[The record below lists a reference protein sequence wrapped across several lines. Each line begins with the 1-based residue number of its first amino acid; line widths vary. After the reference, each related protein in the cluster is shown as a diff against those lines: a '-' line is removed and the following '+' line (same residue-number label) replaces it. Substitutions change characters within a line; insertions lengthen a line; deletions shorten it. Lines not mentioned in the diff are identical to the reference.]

1 MLVNTVKINFFVKS
15 VDKQILLCY
24 NKAYNTKHFVKSVYQ
39 HIYGGIMKKTITVE
53 EIKRVDNIISF
64 LDSMPKEIEE
74 QIYYISLK
82 MLDKKKKQS
91 KDNNFI
97 SL

>member
-1 MLVNTVKINFFVKS
+1 MLTNKYFYATIKHITQN
-15 VDKQILLCY
+15 ILLKVY
-24 NKAYNTKHFVKSVYQ
+24 NNTFMEV
-39 HIYGGIMKKTITVE
+39 IMKKTITVE
-53 EIKRVDNIISF
+53 EIKRVNNIISF

-91 KDNNFI
+91 QDNNFI